1 MRKGLFITV
10 ALAVL
15 VALVVVPLL
24 SAPTV
29 TKTLLRDERL
39 GRTYKVAITMDSSYP
54 RGGETITVGRPI
66 EYAFIQDCGYIT
78 SDTVTY
84 MLNIDSANFA
94 SGTFD
99 LLVYKAAQDST
110 KMMEIPNATNLSAL
124 TGIEIIVVTKR

>member
-1 MRKGLFITV
+1 MRKILFVSV
-10 ALAVL
+10 ALLAL
-15 VALVVVPLL
+15 AALVIVPLVQ
-24 SAPTV
+24 ATTV
-29 TKTLLRDERL
+29 SKTLLRDERL
-39 GRTYKVAITMDSSYP
+39 GRTYKVSIAMDSSYP

-110 KMMEIPNATNLSAL
+110 KMMEIPNATNLAAL